1 MALLT
6 QESLVP
12 LSRHPSWELW
22 LGCWLLLELGGC
34 RRQAVNRKWLS
45 KSRWNMPGAGAG
57 QEIAEQ
63 LNGLKRMLCPPPW
76 RMGCPP
82 TPALRGA
89 QPGSSLTASPSTSA
103 GAGGGTEKRGA
114 QGTRKSS
121 QDQ

>member
-6 QESLVP
+6 QESLVS

-45 KSRWNMPGAGAG
+45 KIRWNMPGAGAG

-63 LNGLKRMLCPPPW
+63 LNGLKRMLS
-76 RMGCPP
+76 
-82 TPALRGA
+82 ALLPEALAHGLSTH
-89 QPGSSLTASPSTSA
+89 SSRLAL
-103 GAGGGTEKRGA
+103 
-114 QGTRKSS
+114 
-121 QDQ
+121 